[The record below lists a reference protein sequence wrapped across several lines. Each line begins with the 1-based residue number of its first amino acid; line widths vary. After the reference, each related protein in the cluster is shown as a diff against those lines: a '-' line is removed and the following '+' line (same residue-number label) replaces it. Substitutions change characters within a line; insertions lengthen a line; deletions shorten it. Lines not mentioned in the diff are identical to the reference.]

1 MSEHVHY
8 VAIAFKMTEWVE
20 QWVCIKFCVKLECS
34 SMETIC
40 NESEDC
46 GYGQLVIG
54 SLVIDQDNAP
64 THASHLLQFF
74 RETSNHP
81 SDSAPLQPTFGALRL
96 LAFPQTKITLEREE
110 ISDHRWNSGK
120 YNGAADGDGTE
131 ESLFYVQCFLH
142 LVSSS
147 INVFIFHIT
156 WLDTF
161 IFSTLCMYH

>member
-1 MSEHVHY
+1 MY
-8 VAIAFKMTEWVE
+8 CVAITFKMTEQVE
-20 QWVCIKFCVKLECS
+20 QRLCIKFCVKLECS

-96 LAFPQTKITLEREE
+96 LAFPKTKTTFERKRFQAIAE
-110 ISDHRWNSGK
+110 IQENTKGQLMATGR
-120 YNGAADGDGTE
+120 T
-131 ESLFYVQCFLH
+131 
-142 LVSSS
+142 
-147 INVFIFHIT
+147 
-156 WLDTF
+156 
-161 IFSTLCMYH
+161 M